1 VNIPAADYI
10 FFARCISF
18 GWQIGWWIDWGDYES
33 CAIAFTKQKRTHTN
47 VSTPSNVILF
57 FISFSFHTHIQY
69 KILTKEVA
77 SLFVVIYPLV
87 MYHLSLFYLAV
98 TYFGMMGYSQW
109 LLTTEVGMVEE
120 WVDTVA
126 DMVDMV
132 VVTGWAATEAMEWA
146 AMEATEWVATEDM
159 VVDMVAMEW
168 ATVDT
173 DVAMVVTEEAW
184 VKICMYWSCDDLD

>member
-98 TYFGMMGYSQW
+98 TYFGMMGYSQ
-109 LLTTEVGMVEE
+109 
-120 WVDTVA
+120 
-126 DMVDMV
+126 
-132 VVTGWAATEAMEWA
+132 
-146 AMEATEWVATEDM
+146 
-159 VVDMVAMEW
+159 
-168 ATVDT
+168 
-173 DVAMVVTEEAW
+173 
-184 VKICMYWSCDDLD
+184 